1 VNAIIH
7 FDYFLGDTI
16 AIEKLKSSI
25 VVNNKGELL
34 FPEKDFGKRSEA
46 RNRLL
51 ADLLTR
57 TKYMEKAGTGIKR
70 VTNACIKNG
79 NKVNFEFSD
88 SFWITIETNRTDK
101 VGEKVGERVGEK
113 VGVKLTENQRI
124 ILNQMQNDPFT
135 SAKAL
140 AETVGISVRKI
151 ETNIR
156 KLKDLG
162 YIERV
167 GPAKGG
173 YWKIVTSDQQQ

>member
-1 VNAIIH
+1 
-7 FDYFLGDTI
+7 
-16 AIEKLKSSI
+16 
-25 VVNNKGELL
+25 
-34 FPEKDFGKRSEA
+34 
-46 RNRLL
+46 
-51 ADLLTR
+51 
-57 TKYMEKAGTGIKR
+57 
-70 VTNACIKNG
+70 
-79 NKVNFEFSD
+79 
-88 SFWITIETNRTDK
+88 
-101 VGEKVGERVGEK
+101 
-113 VGVKLTENQRI
+113 
-124 ILNQMQNDPFT
+124 MQNDPFT